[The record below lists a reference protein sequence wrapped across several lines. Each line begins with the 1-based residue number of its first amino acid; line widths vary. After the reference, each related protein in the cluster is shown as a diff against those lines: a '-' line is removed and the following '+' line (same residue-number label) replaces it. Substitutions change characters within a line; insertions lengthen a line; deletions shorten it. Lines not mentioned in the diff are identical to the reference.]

1 MRAARATDDAMQ
13 RPFRPLLFLLQS
25 AVFGLAAAFVILQL
39 VPGVAGWLR
48 GGAAA
53 SAAAPLHSYADAVQR
68 AAPAVVSIYADR
80 VVTERLLIRPDPT
93 TQRFSGVT
101 VGPTRTRLAR
111 ALGSG
116 VIVSEDGYV
125 LTNHH
130 VISGAEQIRVALW
143 DGRVTQAQIVGSDA
157 ETDIAVL
164 KMDGSSLPALVLDP
178 ELPMR
183 VGDVVLAIGN
193 PFGLSQ
199 TVTQGIVSGLG
210 RTPLNQAFSEDF
222 IQTDAAINEGNSG
235 GALVN
240 ASGQLIGINTF
251 VLGRLNGAEGIGF
264 AIPMKIASEVFREIR
279 EKGVVTRGWLGA
291 EYGDAPVLPGAHA
304 LEGPRGVA
312 LTGVYSGGPA
322 QGVGLRA
329 GDILL
334 EFNGVPVEDAASLRQ
349 REAELPPGSRVRVA
363 GLRAGVPFQTDLD
376 LMQRPPAGA

>member
-1 MRAARATDDAMQ
+1 
-13 RPFRPLLFLLQS
+13 
-25 AVFGLAAAFVILQL
+25 
-39 VPGVAGWLR
+39 
-48 GGAAA
+48 
-53 SAAAPLHSYADAVQR
+53 
-68 AAPAVVSIYADR
+68 
-80 VVTERLLIRPDPT
+80 
-93 TQRFSGVT
+93 
-101 VGPTRTRLAR
+101 
-111 ALGSG
+111 
-116 VIVSEDGYV
+116 
-125 LTNHH
+125 
-130 VISGAEQIRVALW
+130 
-143 DGRVTQAQIVGSDA
+143 
-157 ETDIAVL
+157 
-164 KMDGSSLPALVLDP
+164 
-178 ELPMR
+178 
-183 VGDVVLAIGN
+183 
-193 PFGLSQ
+193 
-199 TVTQGIVSGLG
+199 
-210 RTPLNQAFSEDF
+210 LNQAFSEDF

>member
-13 RPFRPLLFLLQS
+13 RPFRPLMFLLQS

-39 VPGVAGWLR
+39 APGLAGWLR
-48 GGAAA
+48 GGSVAGPV
-53 SAAAPLHSYADAVQR
+53 APVQSYADAVQR

-210 RTPLNQAFSEDF
+210 RTPLNQAFSEEF

-291 EYGDAPVLPGAHA
+291 EYGDAPVLPGANA

-312 LTGVYSGGPA
+312 LTGVYNGGPA

-334 EFNGVPVEDAASLRQ
+334 EFNGVPVEDAASLRH